1 MLAYWGSFGGLPKLT
16 LELGQ
21 AATTSQSVKCSIAIS
36 RSNEL
41 YDAYHFLGDALFAA
55 PTFRNKPGAFFS
67 WKSLLNLR
75 SSLVERFRRD
85 DTRAFVSLAPHVWSP
100 LLGPVVRRAGVRHI
114 VVAHDASAHPGD
126 LYGPVNRWLL
136 REAVMA
142 DHVITLSNF
151 VAQGLAA
158 YGIPERRISVLFHP
172 DLDYAAS
179 PGAIKSDREPLRI
192 LFMGRLFKYKGLRL
206 FVDALELLRRSGVP
220 IVAGVH
226 GWGKIDPPLRGR
238 LTALGATVVNRYIP
252 HQELPGI
259 FLRYDLVVASHIE
272 ASQSGVIASAFGA
285 GLPVVVTPVGG
296 LVDQVTS
303 GVNGIVAQSV
313 TADAVAAAIRVVV
326 EDPTLLARL
335 REGVAAT
342 RQERSVTR
350 FFDQICRIALGPQ
363 S

>member
-1 MLAYWGSFGGLPKLT
+1 
-16 LELGQ
+16 
-21 AATTSQSVKCSIAIS
+21 
-36 RSNEL
+36 
-41 YDAYHFLGDALFAA
+41 
-55 PTFRNKPGAFFS
+55 
-67 WKSLLNLR
+67 
-75 SSLVERFRRD
+75 
-85 DTRAFVSLAPHVWSP
+85 
-100 LLGPVVRRAGVRHI
+100 
-114 VVAHDASAHPGD
+114 
-126 LYGPVNRWLL
+126 
-136 REAVMA
+136 
-142 DHVITLSNF
+142 